1 MDGGRGILPTP
12 FNPRK
17 DTKSSDDH
25 LLFDEFQYVD
35 ENTVGD
41 DGGDDVAVTQGVI
54 PGGVVCVHDHT
65 HDLRGQYRQHHGDVK
80 LHPYLGHPS
89 VYKSNINIMSFPYS
103 KTTCSYEI
111 QHKHCVLKYSWFV
124 CKWHLLSRWAKSE
137 QDISSSV
144 SC

>member
-1 MDGGRGILPTP
+1 MCVGGWGGGSHPPL
-12 FNPRK
+12 NPRK

-65 HDLRGQYRQHHGDVK
+65 HDLRGQHRQHHGDVK

-89 VYKSNINIMSFPYS
+89 VYKSNINTMYMSFPYS

-111 QHKHCVLKYSWFV
+111 QHKHCVLK
-124 CKWHLLSRWAKSE
+124 
-137 QDISSSV
+137 
-144 SC
+144 

>member
-1 MDGGRGILPTP
+1 MDGGRRILSTP

-17 DTKSSDDH
+17 DTKSSNDH

-65 HDLRGQYRQHHGDVK
+65 HDLRGQHRQHHGDVK

-89 VYKSNINIMSFPYS
+89 VYKWNINIEVDLNTV
-103 KTTCSYEI
+103 K
-111 QHKHCVLKYSWFV
+111 L
-124 CKWHLLSRWAKSE
+124 HLVMRFNIKLCTKIFAIRL
-137 QDISSSV
+137 
-144 SC
+144 

>member
-1 MDGGRGILPTP
+1 MDGGRRILPTP

-17 DTKSSDDH
+17 DTESSNDH

-65 HDLRGQYRQHHGDVK
+65 HDLRGQHRQHHGDVK

-89 VYKSNINIMSFPYS
+89 VYKWNINIEVDLNTVKLHLVMRFNI
-103 KTTCSYEI
+103 KLCTKI
-111 QHKHCVLKYSWFV
+111 FV
-124 CKWHLLSRWAKSE
+124 IRL
-137 QDISSSV
+137 
-144 SC
+144 

>member
-1 MDGGRGILPTP
+1 MCGWMEGGGSHPPL
-12 FNPRK
+12 NPRK

-65 HDLRGQYRQHHGDVK
+65 HDLRGQHRQHHGDVK

-89 VYKSNINIMSFPYS
+89 VYKSNINTMYMSFPYS

-111 QHKHCVLKYSWFV
+111 QHKHCVLK
-124 CKWHLLSRWAKSE
+124 
-137 QDISSSV
+137 
-144 SC
+144 

>member
-1 MDGGRGILPTP
+1 MCVCVWVDGGGGSHPPL
-12 FNPRK
+12 NPRK

-65 HDLRGQYRQHHGDVK
+65 HDLRGQHRQHHGDVK

-89 VYKSNINIMSFPYS
+89 VYKSNINICLFLIVKLHVVMRFNINIVY
-103 KTTCSYEI
+103 
-111 QHKHCVLKYSWFV
+111 
-124 CKWHLLSRWAKSE
+124 
-137 QDISSSV
+137 
-144 SC
+144 

>member
-41 DGGDDVAVTQGVI
+41 DGGDDVAGTQGVI

-65 HDLRGQYRQHHGDVK
+65 HDLRGQHRQHHGDVK

-89 VYKSNINIMSFPYS
+89 VYKSNINICLFLIVKLHVY
-103 KTTCSYEI
+103 SYEI
-111 QHKHCVLKYSWFV
+111 QHKHCVLKYS
-124 CKWHLLSRWAKSE
+124 
-137 QDISSSV
+137 
-144 SC
+144 

>member
-65 HDLRGQYRQHHGDVK
+65 HDLRGQHRQHHGDVK

-89 VYKSNINIMSFPYS
+89 VYKSNINMSFPYS

-111 QHKHCVLKYSWFV
+111 QHKHCVLKYS
-124 CKWHLLSRWAKSE
+124 
-137 QDISSSV
+137 
-144 SC
+144 

>member
-1 MDGGRGILPTP
+1 MCGWMGGGGSHPPL
-12 FNPRK
+12 NPRK

-65 HDLRGQYRQHHGDVK
+65 HDLRGQHRQHHGDVK

-89 VYKSNINIMSFPYS
+89 VYKSNINTMYMSFPYS

-111 QHKHCVLKYSWFV
+111 QHKHCVLK
-124 CKWHLLSRWAKSE
+124 
-137 QDISSSV
+137 
-144 SC
+144 

>member
-1 MDGGRGILPTP
+1 MCGWVDGGRGILPTP

-65 HDLRGQYRQHHGDVK
+65 HDLRGQYRQHHGDIK

-89 VYKSNINIMSFPYS
+89 VYKSNINICLFLIVKLHVVMRFNINIVY
-103 KTTCSYEI
+103 
-111 QHKHCVLKYSWFV
+111 
-124 CKWHLLSRWAKSE
+124 
-137 QDISSSV
+137 
-144 SC
+144 

>member
-1 MDGGRGILPTP
+1 MCVWVGGWGERDPTHP
-12 FNPRK
+12 FQSAQRHEIVWW
-17 DTKSSDDH
+17 SH

-65 HDLRGQYRQHHGDVK
+65 HDLRGQHRQHHGDVK

-89 VYKSNINIMSFPYS
+89 VYKSNINICLFLIVKLHVVMRFNINIVY
-103 KTTCSYEI
+103 
-111 QHKHCVLKYSWFV
+111 
-124 CKWHLLSRWAKSE
+124 
-137 QDISSSV
+137 
-144 SC
+144 